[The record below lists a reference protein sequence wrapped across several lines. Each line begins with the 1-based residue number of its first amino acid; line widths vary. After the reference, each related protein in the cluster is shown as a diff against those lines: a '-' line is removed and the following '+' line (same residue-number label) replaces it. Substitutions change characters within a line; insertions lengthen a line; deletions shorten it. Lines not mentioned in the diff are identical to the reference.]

1 MSLSS
6 VTSVSSLAC
15 LASGIVLA
23 AAMAPQPAFAIAPP
37 DARAVCRA
45 AGGIVLSK
53 SENAVA
59 CNKGG
64 VGRYNVI
71 IANPVDNCTFVA
83 TLGLPGDNPPLAGE
97 IGVAQGATD
106 NRVRVFTRDSAG
118 VLIDRAFH
126 LVVAC

>member
-6 VTSVSSLAC
+6 VISTQQLAC
-15 LASGIVLA
+15 LAAVLA
-23 AAMAPQPAFAIAPP
+23 FGAALAPQAAFAIAPP

-45 AGGIVLSK
+45 AGGVVLGK
-53 SENAVA
+53 SENTVA

-71 IANPVDNCTFVA
+71 IGNAVDSCTFVA

-97 IGVAQGATD
+97 IGVAQGATN
-106 NRVRVFTRDSAG
+106 NRVRVFTRDSSG
-118 VLIDRAFH
+118 VLTDRAFH